1 MERFTPSPSPRP
13 SPSGRG
19 RIVSQSFDESKR
31 LVCSEVWMR
40 GSLSQR
46 ERAGVR
52 ENAMLT
58 NTLTSLLNLVPSGDG
73 ARPSGRFNVRLQKV
87 WKQSGPLD
95 FITVKRPEG
104 RAPQPEVRA

>member
-1 MERFTPSPSPRP
+1 MERFTSSPSPRP

-19 RIVSQSFDESKR
+19 RIVSQSLDESKR

-52 ENAMLT
+52 ENA
-58 NTLTSLLNLVPSGDG
+58 TSADSRVPMK
-73 ARPSGRFNVRLQKV
+73 A
-87 WKQSGPLD
+87 
-95 FITVKRPEG
+95 
-104 RAPQPEVRA
+104 EVRT

>member
-1 MERFTPSPSPRP
+1 MIGVMTLPSPSPRP
-13 SPSGRG
+13 SPQWRG

-52 ENAMLT
+52 GNA
-58 NTLTSLLNLVPSGDG
+58 TSVESRVQTK
-73 ARPSGRFNVRLQKV
+73 A
-87 WKQSGPLD
+87 
-95 FITVKRPEG
+95 
-104 RAPQPEVRA
+104 EVRA